1 MQLAIAT
8 IVAATFTTITTA
20 LVLSVTI
27 AITLQ
32 YQLTIST
39 GSTRPPDSFSKEVIA
54 VLTIQPIL
62 HLLLL
67 QISSLRVQ
75 SIIVI

>member
-1 MQLAIAT
+1 MQLGIAT

-20 LVLSVTI
+20 LVLFVTI
-27 AITLQ
+27 AITLE

-39 GSTRPPDSFSKEVIA
+39 GSTRPPGSFSKKVIA

-62 HLLLL
+62 HLLLV